1 MAERIAF
8 PRQFWLMS
16 LGSLMFFCSFNLPV
30 PEFNKHLTDLGRPD
44 LKGLVI
50 PVFSLMA
57 LISRPFSGVLTDT
70 IGRKP
75 VMMIGA
81 IATLICGLLYPWV
94 QVVTMFFALR
104 LMHGLSTGF
113 TPTGS
118 TAFIADTVHPSRR
131 AEAMGIHGLLSNVG
145 TAIGFS
151 LGPVAAATLSREWM
165 YVVSAL
171 AAAIALYIF
180 SCMPETLWRRQRFQ
194 RHLLRIERREIID
207 TDVWVPSV
215 IMMLVCATLGVIL
228 TVIPDYTEALG
239 FSNKGIYMSVYIVA
253 SLLVRLISGRLADR
267 FGRMLSIF
275 IGTSF
280 LTLSLLLLALNL
292 GKGGFIC
299 SAVLFGFGQG
309 FNAPALFAWTT
320 DLSRPEKKGRS
331 LATLY
336 IALELGITIGGL
348 AGGFYYNN
356 NAAKLPSLFTG
367 AALCTLTAFLFLLQM
382 RRKYGKA

>member
-1 MAERIAF
+1 MTERIPF
-8 PRQFWLMS
+8 PRQFWMMS
-16 LGSLMFFCSFNLPV
+16 LGSLLFFCSFNLPV
-30 PEFNKHLTDLGRPD
+30 PEFNQHLTELGRPD

-57 LISRPFSGVLTDT
+57 LISRPFSGVLTDS

-75 VMMIGA
+75 VMMLGA
-81 IATLICGLLYPWV
+81 LATMLCGLCYPFV
-94 QVVTMFFALR
+94 EVVSMFFALR
-104 LMHGLSTGF
+104 LLHGMSTGF

-118 TAFIADTVHPSRR
+118 TAFIADSVHPSRR

-151 LGPVAAATLSREWM
+151 IGPLAATYLSRDWMYIVSAAA
-165 YVVSAL
+165 
-171 AAAIALYIF
+171 AAAALF
-180 SCMPETLWRRQRFQ
+180 MFFRLPETLWRRQRFS
-194 RHLLRIERREIID
+194 RNLLAIEWRNVLD

-215 IMMLVCATLGVIL
+215 IMVLVCASLGVVL
-228 TVIPDYTEALG
+228 TVIPDYTAALG
-239 FSNKGIYMSVYIVA
+239 FSNKGVYMSVYILA

-267 FGRMLSIF
+267 FGRMLSVF
-275 IGTSF
+275 IGTGL
-280 LTLSLLLLALNL
+280 LTLSLLLLSLNL
-292 GKGGFIC
+292 GTAGFIT

-320 DLSRPEKKGRS
+320 DLSQPEKKGRS

-348 AGGFYYNN
+348 GGGFYYANDN
-356 NAAKLPSLFTG
+356 QRLPSLFAM
-367 AALCTLTAFLFLLQM
+367 AACCTLAAFLFLLRM
-382 RRKYGKA
+382 RRKYGHA